1 MKKIRTIDF
10 NLLIFL
16 ILCFFFGELSA
27 ATEGEFLPK
36 SSNVCTFETEEAG
49 EAAVSSF
56 DVRSK
61 KSKSKGSRKR
71 NRNRGKVNFE
81 TFREHYEKAMN
92 YYNKQAFLSAA
103 RIFEELYPLSIGT
116 PLGDTILFLF
126 ADSYFQNRDYQM
138 AAFHFREYVRRYP
151 GTERTELAALNAV
164 KAMYYHSPEYYLDQ
178 FITILA
184 IDEVNLFIQN
194 YPYSKHIEECN
205 RILDAL
211 RDKLAKKEMEMVRMY
226 FQTGSFE
233 AAQIM
238 ARNFLKSY
246 ASSKYAPE
254 VLSILI
260 RNNFDFARRSVEHKK
275 YYRFKDVVDAFE
287 ILQTQY
293 PESNFITE
301 SRKLADE
308 AALQMRKLDERKNNS
323 R

>member
-1 MKKIRTIDF
+1 
-10 NLLIFL
+10 
-16 ILCFFFGELSA
+16 
-27 ATEGEFLPK
+27 
-36 SSNVCTFETEEAG
+36 
-49 EAAVSSF
+49 
-56 DVRSK
+56 
-61 KSKSKGSRKR
+61 
-71 NRNRGKVNFE
+71 
-81 TFREHYEKAMN
+81 MN
-92 YYNKQAFLSAA
+92 
-103 RIFEELYPLSIGT
+103 
-116 PLGDTILFLF
+116 
-126 ADSYFQNRDYQM
+126 
-138 AAFHFREYVRRYP
+138 
-151 GTERTELAALNAV
+151 
-164 KAMYYHSPEYYLDQ
+164 
-178 FITILA
+178 
-184 IDEVNLFIQN
+184 
-194 YPYSKHIEECN
+194 YSKHIEECN

-293 PESNFITE
+293 PESNFIAE